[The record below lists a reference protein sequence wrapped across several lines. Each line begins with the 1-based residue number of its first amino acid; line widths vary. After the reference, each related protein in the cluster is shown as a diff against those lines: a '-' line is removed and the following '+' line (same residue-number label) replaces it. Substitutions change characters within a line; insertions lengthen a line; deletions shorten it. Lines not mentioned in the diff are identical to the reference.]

1 MDAEG
6 SMPRPNTIK
15 GAPSWRR
22 QPDGPAPQCLD
33 DIADRIGSGLD
44 ALRATLGG
52 ELEIAVAVARDA
64 SDREVVLVA
73 TRTGLRV
80 WPRLP
85 GDARHD
91 VTSWPRVRV
100 SPVRQ
105 DHGAVHAERAS
116 HSCDVRVDELTFVV
130 SADGPS
136 TLGAVR
142 AFHDEV
148 VRRGTPW
155 HYPG

>member
-1 MDAEG
+1 
-6 SMPRPNTIK
+6 MPRPNTIK
-15 GAPSWRR
+15 GVPSWRR
-22 QPDGPAPQCLD
+22 QLDGAAPHCLD
-33 DIADRIGSGLD
+33 GIADRIGSELG
-44 ALRATLGG
+44 ALREALDG
-52 ELEIAVAVARDA
+52 EIEIAVAFARDA
-64 SDREVVLVA
+64 SGRDVVLVA

-80 WPRLP
+80 WPARR
-85 GDARHD
+85 GDLHPWVA
-91 VTSWPRVRV
+91 TWPRVRV
-100 SPVRQ
+100 SPVRR
-105 DHGAVHAERAS
+105 DGGRGALHAEQAI
-116 HSCDVRVDELTFVV
+116 HSCRVRVDELTFVV